1 VPIIGFA
8 LIAGG
13 AFAVPQ
19 KTEAVA
25 GSLAPP
31 CLMHWA

>member
-13 AFAVPQ
+13 AFAVLQ
-19 KTEAVA
+19 ETEAVA
-25 GSLAPP
+25 GAAL
-31 CLMHWA
+31 LMNRA